1 MKNKINMKTKIKRM
15 PMYFVSTLLG
25 NLYLK
30 LSTIKLKNQIMNKLL
45 LFFISLLLITQ
56 TIAQNVENTTG
67 SSKND
72 LRMQWWKDAK
82 FGMFIHWGIY
92 SVPSGKW
99 GETTTYGEWIMHTAK
114 IPRVE
119 YAALAK
125 KFNPTG
131 FNADEWVKLAKDAGQ
146 KYIVIT
152 SKHHDG
158 FAMFGSKADPYN
170 IVDATPFKRDILKEL
185 AEVCRKQDM
194 KLGFYYSQAQ
204 DWYHPGG
211 AVSGNVEWDE
221 THKGD
226 MNKYVE
232 EIAIPQVKEI
242 LANYGDVA
250 VLWWDTPTNMTQEMA
265 QKLADLTKPYPNLIT
280 NNRLGAGMGGDLETP
295 EQFVPATGFPGR
307 NWEVCMTMNGHWGYN
322 AYDDRWKST
331 TDLLQK
337 LIDIVSK
344 GGNFL
349 LNVGP
354 NQYGIIPEVC
364 QQNLRE
370 MGDWLKLNGE
380 AIYGTQ
386 ASPFPYLSWGR
397 ATLKGQKL
405 YLHVFDWP
413 KDGKLVVPFSNKITK
428 AYLLADDKTSLKV
441 TAGKENS
448 AIQLPAYAPDKS
460 ASVVT
465 VEFEGKPIVQPIPSL
480 GAKVSATSTGE
491 GSQTSFI
498 TDGDPKNVWRAAKS
512 EKFVT
517 IEIELEKPAT
527 IQCLS
532 LVEPWHPWDG
542 IKQIIELY
550 SQDGNDWK
558 LVTKAQTEGSGLTQ
572 NFQPVT
578 AQKLKLVI
586 QNEKQAPSIN
596 EAILFRAE

>member
-1 MKNKINMKTKIKRM
+1 MKK
-15 PMYFVSTLLG
+15 F
-25 NLYLK
+25 
-30 LSTIKLKNQIMNKLL
+30 IMIFAAAL
-45 LFFISLLLITQ
+45 LFAQ
-56 TIAQNVENTTG
+56 TMAQTSNKSAV
-67 SSKND
+67 SKQID
-72 LRMQWWKDAK
+72 PRMQWWKDAK

-99 GETTTYGEWIMHTAK
+99 GETTTYGEWIMHSAK
-114 IPRVE
+114 IPRAE
-119 YAALAK
+119 YGALAQ
-125 KFNPTG
+125 KFNPTN

-185 AEVCRKQDM
+185 AEACRKQGM

-226 MNKYVE
+226 MNKYID

-250 VLWWDTPTNMTQEMA
+250 VLWWDTPTNMTKEMTE
-265 QKLADLTKPYPNLIT
+265 KLAALTKPYPNLIT

-331 TDLLQK
+331 EDLLRK

-397 ATLKGQKL
+397 ATQKGQKL

-413 KDGKLVVPFSNKITK
+413 KDGKLAVPFSNKITK
-428 AYLLADDKTSLKV
+428 AYLLADAKTNLNV

-448 AIQLPAYAPDKS
+448 TIQLPSYAPDKI
-460 ASVVT
+460 ASVIAL
-465 VEFEGKPIVQPIPSL
+465 EFEGKPNVQSVPSQ
-480 GAKVSATSTGE
+480 GAKVTASSTGE
-491 GSQTSFI
+491 GSQTSFV
-498 TDGDPKNVWRAAKS
+498 TDGDPKNKWLATKG
-512 EKFVT
+512 EKT
-517 IEIELEKPAT
+517 ATLEIELEKPAA

-542 IKQIIELY
+542 IKQNIELY
-550 SQDGNDWK
+550 RQEGSEWK

-572 NFQPVT
+572 TFQPVT
-578 AQKLKLVI
+578 AQKFKLVI

>member
-1 MKNKINMKTKIKRM
+1 MKKLILI
-15 PMYFVSTLLG
+15 FLAAVISSVST
-25 NLYLK
+25 
-30 LSTIKLKNQIMNKLL
+30 
-45 LFFISLLLITQ
+45 
-56 TIAQNVENTTG
+56 AQDSNN
-67 SSKND
+67 SSVSKQND
-72 LRMQWWKDAK
+72 LKMQWWKDAK

-99 GETTTYGEWIMHTAK
+99 DDKTTYGEWIMHSAK
-114 IPRVE
+114 IPRAE
-119 YAALAK
+119 YAALAG
-125 KFNPTG
+125 KFNPTM

-158 FAMFGSKADPYN
+158 FAMFGSKASEYN

-185 AEVCRKQDM
+185 ADACRKHNI

-204 DWYHPGG
+204 DWYHRGG

-242 LANYGDVA
+242 LSNYGDVA
-250 VLWWDTPTNMTQEMA
+250 VLWWDTPTNMSNDMA
-265 QKLADLTKPYPNLIT
+265 LKLAELTKPYPNLIT

-331 TDLLQK
+331 EDLLRK
-337 LIDIVSK
+337 LVDIVSK

-370 MGDWLKLNGE
+370 IGDWLNLNGE
-380 AIYGTQ
+380 AVYGTQ
-386 ASPFPYLSWGR
+386 TSPFPFLSWGR
-397 ATLKGQKL
+397 ATRKGQKL

-413 KDGKLVVPFSNKITK
+413 EDKKLTVPFSNKITK
-428 AYLLADDKTSLKV
+428 AYLLADAKTSLKV
-441 TAGKENS
+441 NSGKVNS
-448 AIQLPAYAPDKS
+448 TIQLPHYAPDKI
-460 ASVVT
+460 ASVIA
-465 VEFEGKPIVQPIPSL
+465 VEFEGTPVVLPVPSH
-480 GAKVSATSTGE
+480 GAKVISTSTVE
-491 GSQTSFI
+491 GSHPDRI
-498 TDGDPKNVWRAAKS
+498 TDGDPKNVWRAADGEKS
-512 EKFVT
+512 AT
-517 IEIELEKPAT
+517 LEIELKEPAA

-532 LVEPWHPWDG
+532 IVEPWHPWDG
-542 IKQIIELY
+542 IKQNVELY
-550 SQDGNDWK
+550 YLDDNEWK
-558 LVTKAQTEGSGLTQ
+558 PVLKLQTEGTGLTQ
-572 NFQPVT
+572 TFHPVT
-578 AQKLKLVI
+578 ANKFKVSI
-586 QNEKQAPSIN
+586 QNEKQAPAVN
-596 EAILFRAE
+596 ELILFRAE

>member
-1 MKNKINMKTKIKRM
+1 MKQ
-15 PMYFVSTLLG
+15 LLMIF
-25 NLYLK
+25 
-30 LSTIKLKNQIMNKLL
+30 TAAL
-45 LFFISLLLITQ
+45 LFTQ
-56 TIAQNVENTTG
+56 MLAQNTSG
-67 SSKND
+67 SSNSKQND
-72 LRMQWWKDAK
+72 PRMQWWKDAK

-99 GETTTYGEWIMHTAK
+99 GETTTYGEWIMHSAK
-114 IPRVE
+114 IPRAE
-119 YAALAK
+119 YGALAE
-125 KFNPTG
+125 KFNPIK

-158 FAMFGSKADPYN
+158 FAMFGSKASKYN

-185 AEVCRKQDM
+185 AEACRKQDM

-226 MNKYVE
+226 MNKYID

-250 VLWWDTPTNMTQEMA
+250 VLWWDTPTNMTKEMTE
-265 QKLADLTKPYPNLIT
+265 KLAALTKPYPTLIT

-331 TDLLQK
+331 EDLLRK

-370 MGDWLKLNGE
+370 MGAWLNMNGD

-386 ASPFPYLSWGR
+386 ASPFPFLSWGR
-397 ATLKGQKL
+397 ATRKGQTL

-413 KDGKLVVPFSNKITK
+413 KDGELVVPFGNKITK
-428 AYLLADDKTSLKV
+428 AVLLADAKTNLKV
-441 TAGKENS
+441 TSGKEKS
-448 AIQLPAYAPDKS
+448 TIQLPAYAPDKI
-460 ASVVT
+460 ASVIAVNFDGEP
-465 VEFEGKPIVQPIPSL
+465 VVMPVPSQ
-480 GAKVSATSTGE
+480 GAKVTASTTAE
-491 GSQTSFI
+491 GGNVSFI
-498 TDGDPKNVWRAAKS
+498 TDGDPKNRWQAASGEKS
-512 EKFVT
+512 AT
-517 IEIELEKPAT
+517 LEIELEKPAT

-542 IKQIIELY
+542 IKQNIELY
-550 SQDGNDWK
+550 SQEGNEWK
-558 LVTKAQTEGSGLTQ
+558 LVTKAHTEGSGLTQ
-572 NFQPVT
+572 TFQPVT
-578 AQKLKLVI
+578 AQKFKMVI
-586 QNEKQAPSIN
+586 QNEKQAPAIN

>member
-1 MKNKINMKTKIKRM
+1 MLIK
-15 PMYFVSTLLG
+15 P
-25 NLYLK
+25 
-30 LSTIKLKNQIMNKLL
+30 KNQTMKK
-45 LFFISLLLITQ
+45 LITLCFTLMLISQ
-56 TIAQNVENTTG
+56 TIAQNVE
-67 SSKND
+67 SSSAAKQND
-72 LRMQWWKDAK
+72 PRMQWWKDAK

-92 SVPSGKW
+92 SIPSGKW
-99 GETTTYGEWIMHTAK
+99 GETTTYGEWIMHSAK
-114 IPRVE
+114 IPRAE
-119 YAALAK
+119 YGALAQ
-125 KFNPTG
+125 KFNPTK

-185 AEVCRKQDM
+185 AEACRQQDM

-226 MNKYVE
+226 MNKYID

-250 VLWWDTPTNMTQEMA
+250 VLWWDTPTNMTKEMTE
-265 QKLADLTKPYPNLIT
+265 KLAALTKPYPNLIT

-331 TDLLQK
+331 EDLLRK

-370 MGDWLKLNGE
+370 MGVWLNMNGE
-380 AIYGTQ
+380 AIYRAQ
-386 ASPFPYLSWGR
+386 ASPFPFLSWGR
-397 ATLKGQKL
+397 TTRKGQTL

-413 KDGKLVVPFSNKITK
+413 KDGKLIVPFGNKITK
-428 AYLLADDKTSLKV
+428 AVLLADSKTNLKV
-441 TAGKENS
+441 TGGKENS
-448 AIQLPAYAPDKS
+448 TIQLSSYAPDKI
-460 ASVVT
+460 ASVVA
-465 VEFEGKPIVQPIPSL
+465 VEFEGEPVVLPVPSQ
-480 GAKVSATSTGE
+480 GAKVTATSIGE
-491 GSQTSFI
+491 GSQTSFV
-498 TDGDPKNVWRAAKS
+498 TDGDPKNRWQAVKG
-512 EKFVT
+512 EKTAT
-517 IEIELEKPAT
+517 IEIDLGKST
-527 IQCLS
+527 SIQCLS

-542 IKQIIELY
+542 IKQNIELY
-550 SQDGNDWK
+550 SQQGNEWK
-558 LVTKAQTEGSGLTQ
+558 LVTQAQTEGSGLTQ
-572 NFQPVT
+572 MFQPVT
-578 AQKLKLVI
+578 AQIFKMVI

>member
-1 MKNKINMKTKIKRM
+1 MKKLLMILS
-15 PMYFVSTLLG
+15 VTLLFSH
-25 NLYLK
+25 L
-30 LSTIKLKNQIMNKLL
+30 
-45 LFFISLLLITQ
+45 
-56 TIAQNVENTTG
+56 IAQNSN
-67 SSKND
+67 SSVDSKQND
-72 LRMQWWKDAK
+72 PRMQWWKDAK

-99 GETTTYGEWIMHTAK
+99 GETTTYGEWIMHSAK
-114 IPRVE
+114 IPRGE
-119 YAALAK
+119 YAALAQ
-125 KFNPTG
+125 KFNPIR

-158 FAMFGSKADPYN
+158 FAMFGSKASIYN

-185 AEVCRKQDM
+185 AEACRKQDM

-226 MNKYVE
+226 MNKYID
-232 EIAIPQVKEI
+232 EIAVPQVKEI

-250 VLWWDTPTNMTQEMA
+250 VLWWDTPTNMTKEMTE
-265 QKLADLTKPYPNLIT
+265 KLAALTKPYPNLIT

-331 TDLLQK
+331 EDLLRK

-370 MGDWLKLNGE
+370 MGTWLNLNGE

-386 ASPFPYLSWGR
+386 ASPFPFLSWGR
-397 ATLKGQKL
+397 ATRKGQAL

-413 KDGKLVVPFSNKITK
+413 KDGKLVVPFGNKITK
-428 AYLLADDKTSLKV
+428 AVLLADAKTNLKL
-441 TAGKENS
+441 TAGKDKS
-448 AIQLPAYAPDKS
+448 TIQLPAYAPDKI
-460 ASVVT
+460 ASVIAI
-465 VEFEGKPIVQPIPSL
+465 EFNGEPIVMPVPSL
-480 GAKVSATSTGE
+480 GAKVTASSTAE
-491 GSQTSFI
+491 GGNVSFI
-498 TDGDPKNVWRAAKS
+498 TDGDPKNRWQAASGEKS
-512 EKFVT
+512 VT
-517 IEIELEKPAT
+517 LEIDLGKPSI

-542 IKQIIELY
+542 IKQNIELY
-550 SQDGNDWK
+550 SQDGNEWK
-558 LVTKAQTEGSGLTQ
+558 LITKAQTNGVGLTHT
-572 NFQPVT
+572 FSPVT
-578 AQKLKLVI
+578 AQKFKMVI

>member
-1 MKNKINMKTKIKRM
+1 
-15 PMYFVSTLLG
+15 
-25 NLYLK
+25 
-30 LSTIKLKNQIMNKLL
+30 MNKLL
-45 LFFISLLLITQ
+45 LVLTATLLINQ
-56 TIAQNVENTTG
+56 TIAQNVE
-67 SSKND
+67 SSTASKQND
-72 LRMQWWKDAK
+72 PKMQWWKDAK

-114 IPRVE
+114 IPRAE
-119 YAALAK
+119 YGALAQ
-125 KFNPTG
+125 KFNPTK
-131 FNADEWVKLAKDAGQ
+131 FNAEEWVKLAKDAGQ

-185 AEVCRKQDM
+185 AEACRKEGM

-226 MNKYVE
+226 MNKYID

-250 VLWWDTPTNMTQEMA
+250 VLWWDTPTNMTKEMTE
-265 QKLADLTKPYPNLIT
+265 KLAALTKPYPNLIT

-331 TDLLQK
+331 EDLLRK

-370 MGDWLKLNGE
+370 MGTWLKINGE

-386 ASPFPYLSWGR
+386 ASPFPFLSWGR
-397 ATLKGQKL
+397 STLKGQTL

-413 KDGKLVVPFSNKITK
+413 KDGKLVVPFANKITK
-428 AYLLADDKTSLKV
+428 AYLLADAKTSLKV
-441 TAGKENS
+441 TAGKEKS
-448 AIQLPAYAPDKS
+448 TIQLPSYAPDKI
-460 ASVVT
+460 ASVVA
-465 VEFEGKPIVQPIPSL
+465 VEFEGKPVVSPVPSQ
-480 GAKVSATSTGE
+480 GAKVTASSTGE
-491 GSQTSFI
+491 GSQTGFI
-498 TDGDPKNVWRAAKS
+498 TDGDPKNRWQAAKT
-512 EKFVT
+512 EKSAT
-517 IEIELEKPAT
+517 IEIELEKPAA

-542 IKQIIELY
+542 IKQNIELY
-550 SQDGNDWK
+550 SQEGNDWK

-572 NFQPVT
+572 IFQPVT
-578 AQKLKLVI
+578 AQKFKLVI
-586 QNEKQAPSIN
+586 QNEKQAPSVN

>member
-1 MKNKINMKTKIKRM
+1 MR
-15 PMYFVSTLLG
+15 
-25 NLYLK
+25 
-30 LSTIKLKNQIMNKLL
+30 KLL
-45 LFFISLLLITQ
+45 MIFVAALLLSQ
-56 TIAQNVENTTG
+56 TMAQNTNE
-67 SSKND
+67 SAASKQND
-72 LRMQWWKDAK
+72 ARMQWWKDAK

-99 GETTTYGEWIMHTAK
+99 GETTTYGEWIMHSAK
-114 IPRVE
+114 IPRAE

-125 KFNPTG
+125 KFNPTQ
-131 FNADEWVKLAKDAGQ
+131 FNAEEWVKLAKDAGQ

-185 AEVCRKQDM
+185 AEACRKNDM

-226 MNKYVE
+226 MNKYID

-250 VLWWDTPTNMTQEMA
+250 VLWWDTPTNMTKEMTE
-265 QKLADLTKPYPNLIT
+265 KLADLIKPYPNLIT

-331 TDLLQK
+331 ADLLQK

-370 MGDWLKLNGE
+370 MGAWLNINGE

-386 ASPFPYLSWGR
+386 ASPFPFLSWGR
-397 ATLKGQKL
+397 ATQKGQKL
-405 YLHVFDWP
+405 YLHVFNWP
-413 KDGKLVVPFSNKITK
+413 ADGKLVVPFSNKITN
-428 AYLLADDKTSLKV
+428 AYLLADAKTNLEV
-441 TAGKENS
+441 TAGKEKS
-448 AIQLPAYAPDKS
+448 TIQLPSFAPDKI
-460 ASVVT
+460 ASVMA
-465 VEFEGKPIVQPIPSL
+465 VEFEGNAVVQPIPSQ

-491 GSQTSFI
+491 ASQTNFV
-498 TDGDPKNVWRAAKS
+498 TDGDPKNVWRAAKD
-512 EKFVT
+512 EKSAT
-517 IEIELEKPAT
+517 LEIELGKPAT

-532 LVEPWHPWDG
+532 LVESWHPWDG
-542 IKQIIELY
+542 IKQNIELY
-550 SQDGNDWK
+550 CQEGKEWK
-558 LVTKAQTEGSGLTQ
+558 LVTKAQTAGSGLTQ
-572 NFQPVT
+572 NFHPVT
-578 AQKLKLVI
+578 AQKFKIVI
-586 QNEKQAPSIN
+586 QNEKQAPAIN

>member
-1 MKNKINMKTKIKRM
+1 MK
-15 PMYFVSTLLG
+15 
-25 NLYLK
+25 
-30 LSTIKLKNQIMNKLL
+30 KLL
-45 LFFISLLLITQ
+45 MIFVAALLLSQ
-56 TIAQNVENTTG
+56 TMAQNKNE
-67 SSKND
+67 SAASKQND
-72 LRMQWWKDAK
+72 ARMQWWKDAK

-99 GETTTYGEWIMHTAK
+99 GETTTYGEWIMHSAK
-114 IPRVE
+114 IPRAE

-125 KFNPTG
+125 KFNPIQ
-131 FNADEWVKLAKDAGQ
+131 FNAEEWVKLAKDAGQ

-185 AEVCRKQDM
+185 AEACRKNDM

-221 THKGD
+221 IHKGD
-226 MNKYVE
+226 MNKYID

-250 VLWWDTPTNMTQEMA
+250 VLWWDTPTNMTKEMTE
-265 QKLADLTKPYPNLIT
+265 KLAALTKPYPNLIT

-331 TDLLQK
+331 ADLLQK

-386 ASPFPYLSWGR
+386 ASPFPFLSWGR
-397 ATLKGQKL
+397 ATQKGQTL

-413 KDGKLVVPFSNKITK
+413 KDGKLVVPFGNKITK
-428 AYLLADDKTSLKV
+428 AVLLADSKTSLKV
-441 TAGKENS
+441 TSGKEKS
-448 AIQLPAYAPDKS
+448 TIQLPAFAPDKI
-460 ASVVT
+460 ASVIS
-465 VEFEGKPIVQPIPSL
+465 VEFEGEPAVMPVPSQ
-480 GAKVSATSTGE
+480 GAKVSASTTAD
-491 GSQTSFI
+491 GSNTSFI
-498 TDGDPKNVWRAAKS
+498 TDGDPKNRWQAAGGEKS
-512 EKFVT
+512 AT
-517 IEIELEKPAT
+517 LEIDLGKPAT

-542 IKQIIELY
+542 IKQNIELY
-550 SQDGNDWK
+550 SQEGNEWK

-578 AQKLKLVI
+578 AQKFKMVI

-596 EAILFRAE
+596 EAILFKAE

>member
-1 MKNKINMKTKIKRM
+1 MVERRQIRYVY
-15 PMYFVSTLLG
+15 PLG
-25 NLYLK
+25 NLLG
-30 LSTIKLKNQIMNKLL
+30 TIGEM
-45 LFFISLLLITQ
+45 
-56 TIAQNVENTTG
+56 G
-67 SSKND
+67 
-72 LRMQWWKDAK
+72 
-82 FGMFIHWGIY
+82 
-92 SVPSGKW
+92 GKW
-99 GETTTYGEWIMHTAK
+99 GETTTYGEWIMHSAK
-114 IPRVE
+114 IPRAE
-119 YAALAK
+119 YAALAQ
-125 KFNPTG
+125 KFNPTK
-131 FNADEWVKLAKDAGQ
+131 FNAEEWVKLAKVAGQ

-185 AEVCRKQDM
+185 AEACRKEGI

-226 MNKYVE
+226 MNKYID
-232 EIAIPQVKEI
+232 EIAVPQVKEI

-250 VLWWDTPTNMTQEMA
+250 VLWWDTPTNMTKEMTE
-265 QKLADLTKPYPNLIT
+265 KLAALTKPYPNLIT

-370 MGDWLKLNGE
+370 MGAWLKINGE

-386 ASPFPYLSWGR
+386 ASPFPFLSWGR
-397 ATLKGQKL
+397 ATQKGQKL

-428 AYLLADDKTSLKV
+428 AYLLAESKTNLKV

-448 AIQLPAYAPDKS
+448 TIQLPSYAPDKI
-460 ASVVT
+460 ASVVA
-465 VEFEGKPIVQPIPSL
+465 VEFEGKPNVQSVPSQ
-480 GAKVSATSTGE
+480 GAKVIASSTGE
-491 GSQTSFI
+491 GSQTGFV
-498 TDGDPKNVWRAAKS
+498 TDGDPKNKWQAAKT
-512 EKFVT
+512 EKSVT
-517 IEIELEKPAT
+517 IEIELEKPAA

-542 IKQIIELY
+542 IKQNIELY

-572 NFQPVT
+572 IFQPVT
-578 AQKLKLVI
+578 AQKFKLVI

>member
-1 MKNKINMKTKIKRM
+1 MKQ
-15 PMYFVSTLLG
+15 LLMIF
-25 NLYLK
+25 
-30 LSTIKLKNQIMNKLL
+30 TAAL
-45 LFFISLLLITQ
+45 LFTQ
-56 TIAQNVENTTG
+56 MLAQNTSG
-67 SSKND
+67 SSNSKQND
-72 LRMQWWKDAK
+72 PRMQWWKDAK

-99 GETTTYGEWIMHTAK
+99 GETTTYGEWIMHSAK
-114 IPRVE
+114 IPRAE
-119 YAALAK
+119 YGALAE
-125 KFNPTG
+125 KFNPIK

-158 FAMFGSKADPYN
+158 FAMFGSKASKYN

-185 AEVCRKQDM
+185 AEACRKQDM

-226 MNKYVE
+226 MNKYID
-232 EIAIPQVKEI
+232 EIAVPQVKEI

-250 VLWWDTPTNMTQEMA
+250 VLWWDTPTNMTKEMTE
-265 QKLADLTKPYPNLIT
+265 KLAALTKPYPNLIT

-331 TDLLQK
+331 EDLLRK

-370 MGDWLKLNGE
+370 MGDWLKVNGE

-386 ASPFPYLSWGR
+386 ASPFPFLSWGR
-397 ATLKGQKL
+397 ATRKGQTL

-413 KDGKLVVPFSNKITK
+413 KDGKLVVPFGNKITK
-428 AYLLADDKTSLKV
+428 AVLLADAKTNLKV
-441 TAGKENS
+441 TAGKEN
-448 AIQLPAYAPDKS
+448 QP
-460 ASVVT
+460 
-465 VEFEGKPIVQPIPSL
+465 FNFRRMHPI
-480 GAKVSATSTGE
+480 
-491 GSQTSFI
+491 
-498 TDGDPKNVWRAAKS
+498 
-512 EKFVT
+512 
-517 IEIELEKPAT
+517 
-527 IQCLS
+527 
-532 LVEPWHPWDG
+532 
-542 IKQIIELY
+542 
-550 SQDGNDWK
+550 K
-558 LVTKAQTEGSGLTQ
+558 LHL
-572 NFQPVT
+572 
-578 AQKLKLVI
+578 
-586 QNEKQAPSIN
+586 
-596 EAILFRAE
+596 